1 VEEIYN
7 IPMGIGVIV
16 ALVIFLIVGFAML
29 RLIRKSGKRF
39 VIAGKQLP
47 FFLVGTMLLAQALD
61 ANATLGNAGGVF
73 SAGFFA
79 GFQFPLGLSL
89 CLVVVGIWYAKPLN
103 RMNLITLPDFYYRR
117 FNRPTEVVSS
127 ILMTVSFIILVA
139 GNLAGAAWILSTLFP
154 ISFVWALVAMASLVF
169 LYTLAGGL
177 FACASTDI
185 VQIYPALLAF
195 VTGVIWML
203 IAYGGWS
210 YFAGAIPAG
219 YFDFSGLTSL
229 DNGAMLNWAGILAL
243 GIGDVVALD
252 FMERVFA
259 AKSPEVARKSCFF
272 GAGFCLLVG
281 ICASVFG
288 LMAFK
293 LLPAG
298 VEDYRMVLPI
308 LATGYMPFVAG
319 LFIMVGVVAA
329 GLSTA
334 DGGMLGVSS
343 VWGRN
348 IIQRN
353 IIKVWKK
360 EYTQQERATLDR
372 RLLFITR
379 IMGIPVMALAVTL
392 AWYMPEPGIMLVLAF
407 DVVFAGC
414 LVPLTLGLY
423 WKKANAYGA
432 LSGMIAGTLLRAAFF
447 FPMASPLIPLP
458 EHLWG
463 LDTLLSPVF
472 SLVVMVPVCLLTQKQ
487 DPPKHEA
494 IYETPDDVQVLS
506 TKY

>member
-1 VEEIYN
+1 MPETYN

-16 ALVIFLIVGFAML
+16 ALVIFLIVGFAMIK
-29 RLIRKSGKRF
+29 LIRQSGKRF

-61 ANATLGNAGGVF
+61 ANATLGNAGGVYA
-73 SAGFFA
+73 AGFFA
-79 GFQFPLGLSL
+79 GFQFPLGLAL
-89 CLVVVGIWYAKPLN
+89 CLLVVGLFYAKPLN

-127 ILMTVSFIILVA
+127 ILMTISFIILVA
-139 GNLAGAAWILSTLFP
+139 GNLAGCAWILSTLFP
-154 ISFVWALVAMASLVF
+154 ISFIWALVGMATVVF

-185 VQIYPALLAF
+185 AQIYPAMLAF
-195 VTGVIWML
+195 FTGVIWLL
-203 IAYGGWS
+203 ITYGGWS

-219 YFDFSGLTSL
+219 YFDWSGLTSME
-229 DNGAMLNWAGILAL
+229 NGALLNWAGILAL
-243 GIGDVVALD
+243 AIGDVVALD

-259 AKSPEVARKSCFF
+259 AKSPETAQKSCFY
-272 GAGFCLLVG
+272 GAGFTILIGLA
-281 ICASVFG
+281 ASILG

-298 VEDYRMVLPI
+298 VEDYRMVLPL

-360 EYTQQERATLDR
+360 EYTETERAALDR
-372 RLLFITR
+372 RLLIITR
-379 IMGIPVMALAVTL
+379 LMGIPVMALSVAL
-392 AWYMPEPGIMLVLAF
+392 AYVMPEPGIMLVLAF

-432 LSGMIAGTLLRAAFF
+432 LSAMIVGTVLRVVLFF
-447 FPMASPLIPLP
+447 TIP
-458 EHLWG
+458 EHLAG
-463 LDTLLSPVF
+463 ADTLIPPVV
-472 SLVVMVPVCLLTQKQ
+472 SLVVMVIVCLYTQKQ
-487 DPPKHEA
+487 DPPKHDV
-494 IYETPDDVQVLS
+494 IYETPDDVAVLS

>member
-1 VEEIYN
+1 MPETYN

-16 ALVIFLIVGFAML
+16 ALVIFLIVGFAMIK
-29 RLIRKSGKRF
+29 LIRQSGKRF

-61 ANATLGNAGGVF
+61 ANATLGNAGGVYA
-73 SAGFFA
+73 AGFFA
-79 GFQFPLGLSL
+79 GFQFPLGLAL
-89 CLVVVGIWYAKPLN
+89 CLLVVGLFYAKPLN

-127 ILMTVSFIILVA
+127 ILMTISFIILVA
-139 GNLAGAAWILSTLFP
+139 GNLAGCAWILSTLFP
-154 ISFVWALVAMASLVF
+154 ISFIWALVGMATVVF

-185 VQIYPALLAF
+185 AQIYPAMLAF
-195 VTGVIWML
+195 FTGVIWLL
-203 IAYGGWS
+203 ITYGGWS

-219 YFDFSGLTSL
+219 YFDWSGLTSME
-229 DNGAMLNWAGILAL
+229 NGALLNWAGILAL
-243 GIGDVVALD
+243 AIGDVVALD

-259 AKSPEVARKSCFF
+259 AKSPETAQKSCFY
-272 GAGFCLLVG
+272 GAGFTILIGLA
-281 ICASVFG
+281 ASILG

-298 VEDYRMVLPI
+298 VEDYRMVLPL

-360 EYTQQERATLDR
+360 EYTQTERAALDR
-372 RLLFITR
+372 RLLIITR
-379 IMGIPVMALAVTL
+379 LMGIPVMALAVAL
-392 AWYMPEPGIMLVLAF
+392 AYVMPEPGIMLVLAF

-432 LSGMIAGTLLRAAFF
+432 LSAMIVGTVLRVVLFF
-447 FPMASPLIPLP
+447 TIP
-458 EHLWG
+458 EHLAG
-463 LDTLLSPVF
+463 ADTLIPPVV
-472 SLVVMVPVCLLTQKQ
+472 SLVVMVIVCLYTQKQ
-487 DPPKHEA
+487 DPPKHDV
-494 IYETPDDVQVLS
+494 IYETPDDVAVLS

>member
-1 VEEIYN
+1 MDTYN

-16 ALVIFLIVGFAML
+16 ALVIFFIVGFAML
-29 RLIRKSGKRF
+29 KLVRRSGKRF

-61 ANATLGNAGGVF
+61 ANATLGNAGGVYA
-73 SAGFFA
+73 AGFFA
-79 GFQFPLGLSL
+79 GFQFPLGLAL
-89 CLVVVGIWYAKPLN
+89 CLMVVGLFYAKPLN
-103 RMNLITLPDFYYRR
+103 RMNLLTLPDFYYRR

-229 DNGAMLNWAGILAL
+229 ENGAMLNWGGILAL
-243 GIGDVVALD
+243 AIGDVVALD

-259 AKSPEVARKSCFF
+259 AKSPEVARKSCFY
-272 GAGFCLLVG
+272 GAGFTILVG

-298 VEDYRMVLPI
+298 IEDYRMVLPI

-360 EYTQQERATLDR
+360 EYTETERAALDS
-372 RLLFITR
+372 RLLIITR
-379 IMGIPVMALAVTL
+379 LMGIPVMAIAVTL

-463 LDTLLSPVF
+463 LDTMISPVF
-472 SLVVMVPVCLLTQKQ
+472 SLVVMIPVCLLTQKQ